1 MKLTKELYY
10 KIKKIYSEN
19 PKITPKRV
27 SELAEEYL
35 HVRFSKYT
43 MARIR
48 NSKNFAEYQLK
59 NKLDKRKNEIDNRT
73 ILTTLQGEIFT
84 SRTVNEYSFS
94 RVEKFIIID
103 IALTMIGSAVLIGLI
118 CFR

>member
-48 NSKNFAEYQLK
+48 SSKNFAEYQLK
-59 NKLDKRKNEIDNRT
+59 NRLDKRKNEIDNTCLFNR
-73 ILTTLQGEIFT
+73 LQEEFFI
-84 SRTVNEYSFS
+84 SRTVNDYSFS
-94 RVEKFIIID
+94 RIEKFIIID
-103 IALTMIGSAVLIGLI
+103 IALTVIGSAVLIGLI
-118 CFR
+118 CF